1 MLSNGSVVLMMVLRE
16 EVEMFAGMVGNAKVA
31 VVSQI
36 WLMSP
41 DVRLGKLVV
50 NESVWEM
57 FWNVSEDV

>member
-1 MLSNGSVVLMMVLRE
+1 MMVLRD